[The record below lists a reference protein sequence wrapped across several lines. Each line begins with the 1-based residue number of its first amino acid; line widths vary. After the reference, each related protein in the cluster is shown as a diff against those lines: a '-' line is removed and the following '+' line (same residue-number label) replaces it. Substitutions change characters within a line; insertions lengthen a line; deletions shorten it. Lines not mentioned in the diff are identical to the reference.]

1 MARTKGATNKT
12 VREIEAE
19 AKRLAEKKAT
29 RSLGVTRRTSRRST
43 RRSIS

>member
-19 AKRLAEKKAT
+19 AKRLAEKAK
-29 RSLGVTRRTSRRST
+29 LKKQ
-43 RRSIS
+43 IEKLKK